1 MSLATSL
8 YDALTSIDIPNDKA
22 REVVE
27 SLEQKMTA
35 DFASKADVATIR
47 ADIATVRTEI
57 ALVLGRLEQHEVATE
72 AEFAAL
78 RRETKTEFAAVRG
91 EMKAEFAT
99 LRSELANV
107 RSEMMAELANVRGEM
122 KAELATVRSEMMAE
136 FAAVRS
142 EMKALTF
149 DITTRVGVL
158 YVTATSFLLAVLKFT

>member
-8 YDALTSIDIPNDKA
+8 YDALTRINIPNDQA

-72 AEFAAL
+72 AEFAA
-78 RRETKTEFAAVRG
+78 VRG

-99 LRSELANV
+99 LRSE
-107 RSEMMAELANVRGEM
+107 M
-122 KAELATVRSEMMAE
+122 KAEFAT
-136 FAAVRS
+136 VRS

-149 DITTRVGVL
+149 DITTRMGLL

>member
-8 YDALTSIDIPNDKA
+8 YDALTRINIPNDQA

-57 ALVLGRLEQHEVATE
+57 ALVLGRLERHEVATE

-99 LRSELANV
+99 LRSEMN
-107 RSEMMAELANVRGEM
+107 
-122 KAELATVRSEMMAE
+122 AE
-136 FAAVRS
+136 FATVRS

-149 DITTRVGVL
+149 DITTRMGLL

>member
-8 YDALTSIDIPNDKA
+8 YDALTRINIPNDQA

-57 ALVLGRLEQHEVATE
+57 ALVLGRLERHEVATE
-72 AEFAAL
+72 A
-78 RRETKTEFAAVRG
+78 EFAAVRG

-99 LRSELANV
+99 LRSEMN
-107 RSEMMAELANVRGEM
+107 
-122 KAELATVRSEMMAE
+122 AE
-136 FAAVRS
+136 FATVRS

-149 DITTRVGVL
+149 DITTRMGLL

>member
-8 YDALTSIDIPNDKA
+8 YDALTRINIPNDQA

-47 ADIATVRTEI
+47 ADIARVHTEI

-99 LRSELANV
+99 LRSE
-107 RSEMMAELANVRGEM
+107 M
-122 KAELATVRSEMMAE
+122 KAELATVRSEM
-136 FAAVRS
+136 
-142 EMKALTF
+142 KALTV
-149 DITTRVGVL
+149 DITTRMGL
-158 YVTATSFLLAVLKFT
+158 LNVTATSFLLAVLKFT

>member
-8 YDALTSIDIPNDKA
+8 YDALTRINIPNDQA

-57 ALVLGRLEQHEVATE
+57 A
-72 AEFAAL
+72 
-78 RRETKTEFAAVRG
+78 
-91 EMKAEFAT
+91 T
-99 LRSELANV
+99 L
-107 RSEMMAELANVRGEM
+107 
-122 KAELATVRSEMMAE
+122 
-136 FAAVRS
+136 RS

-149 DITTRVGVL
+149 DITTRMGLL

>member
-8 YDALTSIDIPNDKA
+8 YDALTGIDIPNDKA

-107 RSEMMAELANVRGEM
+107 RSEMMAELA
-122 KAELATVRSEMMAE
+122 T
-136 FAAVRS
+136 VRS

-149 DITTRVGVL
+149 DITTRMGVL

>member
-1 MSLATSL
+1 MEVCRS
-8 YDALTSIDIPNDKA
+8 IPNDKA
-22 REVVE
+22 WEVVE

-72 AEFAAL
+72 AEFA
-78 RRETKTEFAAVRG
+78 
-91 EMKAEFAT
+91 T

-107 RSEMMAELANVRGEM
+107 RSEMMAELA
-122 KAELATVRSEMMAE
+122 T
-136 FAAVRS
+136 VRS

>member
-8 YDALTSIDIPNDKA
+8 YDALTRINIPNDQA

-57 ALVLGRLEQHEVATE
+57 ALVLGRLERHEVATE

-78 RRETKTEFAAVRG
+78 RRETK
-91 EMKAEFAT
+91 AEFAT
-99 LRSELANV
+99 LRSE
-107 RSEMMAELANVRGEM
+107 M
-122 KAELATVRSEMMAE
+122 KADLAT
-136 FAAVRS
+136 VRS
-142 EMKALTF
+142 EMKALTV
-149 DITTRVGVL
+149 DITTRMGLL

>member
-8 YDALTSIDIPNDKA
+8 YDALTRINIPNDQA

-72 AEFAAL
+72 AEFAIL
-78 RRETKTEFAAVRG
+78 RR
-91 EMKAEFAT
+91 
-99 LRSELANV
+99 ELANV
-107 RSEMMAELANVRGEM
+107 RSEMMAELANVR
-122 KAELATVRSEMMAE
+122 
-136 FAAVRS
+136 S
-142 EMKALTF
+142 EMKALTV
-149 DITTRVGVL
+149 DITTRMGLL

>member
-1 MSLATSL
+1 VEVCRS
-8 YDALTSIDIPNDKA
+8 IPNDKA

-72 AEFAAL
+72 AEFAAW

-107 RSEMMAELANVRGEM
+107 HGEM
-122 KAELATVRSEMMAE
+122 KAE

-149 DITTRVGVL
+149 DITTRMGVL

>member
-8 YDALTSIDIPNDKA
+8 YDALTRINIPNDQA

-57 ALVLGRLEQHEVATE
+57 ALVLGRLERHEVATE

-99 LRSELANV
+99 LRSE
-107 RSEMMAELANVRGEM
+107 
-122 KAELATVRSEMMAE
+122 
-136 FAAVRS
+136 
-142 EMKALTF
+142 MKALTF
-149 DITTRVGVL
+149 DITTRMGLL

>member
-8 YDALTSIDIPNDKA
+8 YDALTRINIPNDQA

-57 ALVLGRLEQHEVATE
+57 ALVLGRLERHEVASE

-99 LRSELANV
+99 LRSE
-107 RSEMMAELANVRGEM
+107 
-122 KAELATVRSEMMAE
+122 
-136 FAAVRS
+136 
-142 EMKALTF
+142 MKALTF
-149 DITTRVGVL
+149 DITTRMGLL

>member
-1 MSLATSL
+1 VEVCRS
-8 YDALTSIDIPNDKA
+8 IPNDKA

-99 LRSELANV
+99 
-107 RSEMMAELANVRGEM
+107 
-122 KAELATVRSEMMAE
+122 
-136 FAAVRS
+136 VRS

-149 DITTRVGVL
+149 DITTRMGVL

>member
-107 RSEMMAELANVRGEM
+107 HGEM
-122 KAELATVRSEMMAE
+122 KAE

-149 DITTRVGVL
+149 DITTRMGVL

>member
-8 YDALTSIDIPNDKA
+8 YDALTRINIPNDQA

-57 ALVLGRLEQHEVATE
+57 ALVLGRLERHEVATE
-72 AEFAAL
+72 A
-78 RRETKTEFAAVRG
+78 EFAAVRG

-99 LRSELANV
+99 LRSE
-107 RSEMMAELANVRGEM
+107 
-122 KAELATVRSEMMAE
+122 
-136 FAAVRS
+136 
-142 EMKALTF
+142 MKALTF
-149 DITTRVGVL
+149 DITTRMGLL

>member
-8 YDALTSIDIPNDKA
+8 YDALTRINIPNDQA

-57 ALVLGRLEQHEVATE
+57 ALVLGRLERHEVATE

-99 LRSELANV
+99 LRSE
-107 RSEMMAELANVRGEM
+107 
-122 KAELATVRSEMMAE
+122 
-136 FAAVRS
+136 
-142 EMKALTF
+142 MKALTV
-149 DITTRVGVL
+149 DITTRMGLL

>member
-8 YDALTSIDIPNDKA
+8 YDALTRINIPNDQA

-57 ALVLGRLEQHEVATE
+57 ALVLGRLEQHDHHPDHGHEHEHAHEHGHDHEHAHEVATE

-99 LRSELANV
+99 LRSE
-107 RSEMMAELANVRGEM
+107 
-122 KAELATVRSEMMAE
+122 
-136 FAAVRS
+136 
-142 EMKALTF
+142 MKALTF
-149 DITTRVGVL
+149 DITTRMGLL
-158 YVTATSFLLAVLKFT
+158 YVTATSFLLAMLKFT

>member
-8 YDALTSIDIPNDKA
+8 YDALTRINIPNDQA

-78 RRETKTEFAAVRG
+78 QRETKTEFAAVRG

-99 LRSELANV
+99 LRSE
-107 RSEMMAELANVRGEM
+107 M
-122 KAELATVRSEMMAE
+122 KAELAT
-136 FAAVRS
+136 VRS

-149 DITTRVGVL
+149 DITTRMGLL

>member
-35 DFASKADVATIR
+35 DFACKADVATIR

-99 LRSELANV
+99 LRSE
-107 RSEMMAELANVRGEM
+107 
-122 KAELATVRSEMMAE
+122 
-136 FAAVRS
+136 
-142 EMKALTF
+142 MKALTF
-149 DITTRVGVL
+149 DITTRMGVL

>member
-99 LRSELANV
+99 LRSE
-107 RSEMMAELANVRGEM
+107 M
-122 KAELATVRSEMMAE
+122 KAEFAT
-136 FAAVRS
+136 VRS

-149 DITTRVGVL
+149 DITTRMGVL

>member
-8 YDALTSIDIPNDKA
+8 YDALTRINIPNDQA

-47 ADIATVRTEI
+47 ADIATVHTEI

-99 LRSELANV
+99 LRSE
-107 RSEMMAELANVRGEM
+107 M
-122 KAELATVRSEMMAE
+122 KAEFAT
-136 FAAVRS
+136 VRS
-142 EMKALTF
+142 EMKALTV
-149 DITTRVGVL
+149 DITTRMGLL

>member
-8 YDALTSIDIPNDKA
+8 YDALTRINIPNDQA

-99 LRSELANV
+99 LRSE
-107 RSEMMAELANVRGEM
+107 M
-122 KAELATVRSEMMAE
+122 KAELAT
-136 FAAVRS
+136 VRS

-149 DITTRVGVL
+149 DITTRMGLL